1 MSHAPVGS
9 DLRKVVKDGYP
20 SSNVFGCDLHR
31 EYLMLGHK
39 LYQDADT
46 CAINFF
52 TADIFDV
59 STTPSPDAPAASH
72 PHDCHDLESLR
83 GRLTHIYTGSLF
95 HLFDEDNQRALALR
109 LALLLTRKSGAVM
122 FGRHQGMNEEG
133 LIGDHL
139 GRSVSVPCPYLLSLA
154 ESCFFY
160 PRAHWRRIRY
170 GHSPA
175 SWTRMWLDVFTTL
188 EGETFA
194 RDKVVIEAK
203 LVEESLPGIP
213 IKYPSLFW
221 SVSII

>member
-1 MSHAPVGS
+1 MAINPAYARVLDSGKTGNTLLLDLGCCMGS

-139 GRSVSVPCPYLLSLA
+139 GR
-154 ESCFFY
+154 
-160 PRAHWRRIRY
+160 IRY

-203 LVEESLPGIP
+203 LVEVHHFELTYLLAG
-213 IKYPSLFW
+213 YGN
-221 SVSII
+221 